1 MLDTKQKLSPKF
13 EHAVPFF
20 WPLTLVAEM
29 GEEERSYETE
39 VQLRILGY
47 LMGQGSNDNKPKVT
61 VVENFVDVKIPRE
74 RVILGDIN
82 TFLDE
87 DEEGKG
93 FYRE

>member
-1 MLDTKQKLSPKF
+1 
-13 EHAVPFF
+13 
-20 WPLTLVAEM
+20 M
-29 GEEERSYETE
+29 GE
-39 VQLRILGY
+39 GP
-47 LMGQGSNDNKPKVT
+47 NDDRPKVT

-82 TFLDE
+82 TFLGE